1 MKQRTIFSSLALA
14 LAAALAGC
22 AATTPTA
29 APDAPATASQEAAQG
44 HEAQIRQRSE
54 AFWEA
59 RRRNDVAAA
68 YALTS
73 PSYRKVHDQEFF
85 RVHYAG
91 LPVVATREI
100 VDVQCDETQHR
111 CILRDKYM
119 VTTPLT
125 AGALVPVFNKEI
137 WLHED
142 GQWWIFRD

>member
-100 VDVQCDETQHR
+100 GRTV
-111 CILRDKYM
+111 
-119 VTTPLT
+119 
-125 AGALVPVFNKEI
+125 
-137 WLHED
+137 
-142 GQWWIFRD
+142 